1 MIVKIITELGP
12 WTWWIIGFTFLA
24 LEIFA
29 PGVFFLW
36 IGLAALAVGT
46 HALIVP
52 LGWHIQ
58 IIIFAVLALL
68 FAVLGRR
75 FYGVHSKR
83 QDNELLNERGKQ
95 FVGRSYKLAEPIS
108 GGRGRLKVGDT
119 FWLIEADEDLAA
131 GTDVI
136 VTDADG
142 SLLQV
147 ARAI

>member
-1 MIVKIITELGP
+1 MIEKIVTELGP
-12 WTWWIIGFTFLA
+12 WTWWIIGFAFLT

-29 PGVFFLW
+29 PGVFLW

-46 HALIVP
+46 HALLVP

-58 IIIFAVLALL
+58 IIIFAVLALV

-95 FVGRSYKLAEPIS
+95 FVGRSYQLSEPIT

-119 FWLIEADEDLAA
+119 FWLIEAEEDLNA
-131 GTDVI
+131 GTDVV
-136 VTDADG
+136 VTDANG
-142 SLLQV
+142 SLLLV
-147 ARAI
+147 ARAG